1 MMRTVAPKERGGRLL
16 RNWARTTPELP
27 VLCIRHGPLV
37 GRLCASNHTVWP
49 GDLAPDDSDLG
60 AADLLRG
67 AVDEGNLLS
76 EVEAVLLISHA
87 GLKTSKQHSSSPGGL
102 GVLDTLNLD
111 QAGTGVGV
119 ALAPLVA
126 EVTSPVKNP
135 INPCLHPNIR
145 PCRLM
150 GCSSCRKRRAEISS
164 SYCAGAGAGAGKFL
178 VRMYSLDVD

>member
-1 MMRTVAPKERGGRLL
+1 MRTVAPKERGGRLL

-87 GLKTSKQHSSSPGGL
+87 GLRLPNSIPPHLAALGSSTPSILIKLVPGL
-102 GVLDTLNLD
+102 VLRL
-111 QAGTGVGV
+111 
-119 ALAPLVA
+119 PLW
-126 EVTSPVKNP
+126 
-135 INPCLHPNIR
+135 
-145 PCRLM
+145 
-150 GCSSCRKRRAEISS
+150 
-164 SYCAGAGAGAGKFL
+164 
-178 VRMYSLDVD
+178 